1 MGNDYLLKNCCE
13 NKDQI
18 SKNDFKKENSLVKSI
33 QKTPLSQIALE
44 NIQIKKLW
52 KIPIKTKNV
61 IRKITGSPYD
71 FYDEISLIG
80 IGAYG
85 KVYKVQHKK
94 TLQIRAM
101 KVISKTQLKENFNEE
116 SIKNEIEVLKNI
128 NHPNIIKLYE
138 VFHDDVNYYL
148 INDYCSEGELCKYL
162 IDFKKF
168 PEVIVRKLMYDIFSA
183 VSYLHSNGIIH
194 GDIKLENLT
203 IDCNAVSEKN
213 EISRK
218 NSSVSETSFQEAL
231 NIEYYN
237 NISSNNSTD
246 NNSENNNNNN
256 NIVNN
261 NTDKNLDL
269 CLLQNLQKYD
279 LKLIDFGCS
288 KIFSVKKNNFNDD
301 NIGTITYTAPEVLKN
316 NYTEKCDI
324 WSCGVIM
331 YLLLTGEFPFYGI
344 TEEQIKN
351 KILRGKFCFYN
362 RLFKNISYEA
372 KDLIRQCFLYDPNK
386 RISTKE
392 ALNHPFFKNEI
403 MDNLYIN
410 LDPEIENKTKEAILS
425 LINFSNKS
433 KFFQTIITFLTH
445 NFIPKEEETRLKNVF
460 LSIDSDFDGKISR
473 NDLRNIFY
481 KFKLDISEEELQKIM
496 ERVDFD
502 NDGYIDYTEFLQVTI
517 NLNNLFTEENLEIAF
532 SSFDTHNDGTVSVL
546 ELEEILGLND
556 KTNRNVIFEL
566 MKEINKTELDEFNFE
581 EFKSIV
587 MKFLNKINDENK
599 NNYINEKDYKEIV

>member
-1 MGNDYLLKNCCE
+1 MGNDLLKNCCE
-13 NKDQI
+13 KNEEPK
-18 SKNDFKKENSLVKSI
+18 SKKINFKENSFSKAI
-33 QKTPLSQIALE
+33 KNKPLCEISLD
-44 NIQIKKLW
+44 NIQIRKLS

-61 IRKITGSPYD
+61 IRKITGSPYE

-94 TLQIRAM
+94 TFQIRAM

-138 VFHDDVNYYL
+138 VYHDDNNYYL

-168 PEVIVRKLMYDIFSA
+168 PEVIVRKLMFDIFSA
-183 VSYLHSNGIIH
+183 ISYLHSNNIIH

-203 IDCNAVSEKN
+203 IDCNCLSTDKN

-218 NSSVSETSFQEAL
+218 NSSNSETSFQDAL
-231 NIEYYN
+231 TFENFNN
-237 NISSNNSTD
+237 NINIYSSNNSTD
-246 NNSENNNNNN
+246 NSENNNNNSSE
-256 NIVNN
+256 
-261 NTDKNLDL
+261 KNHDL
-269 CLLQNLQKYD
+269 YLLQNLQKYD

-288 KIFSVKKNNFNDD
+288 KIFSVKKNYFNDE
-301 NIGTITYTAPEVLKN
+301 NIGTITYSSPEVLKN

-331 YLLLTGEFPFYGI
+331 YLLLTGELPFNGI
-344 TEEQIKN
+344 TEDQIKN
-351 KILRGKFCFYN
+351 KILRGRFCFYN
-362 RLFKNISYEA
+362 RLFKDISLEA
-372 KDLIRQCFLYDPNK
+372 KDLIRHCFIYDPNK
-386 RISTKE
+386 RISSKE

-425 LINFSNKS
+425 LINFSYES
-433 KFFQTIITFLTH
+433 KFFQAVITYLVH
-445 NFIPKEEETRLKNVF
+445 NFIPKEEENKLKNVF

-473 NDLRNIFY
+473 NDLRRMLKKFEINI
-481 KFKLDISEEELQKIM
+481 SNEEFQKIIQ
-496 ERVDFD
+496 RVDFD
-502 NDGYIDYTEFLQVTI
+502 NDGFIGFPEFLQATV
-517 NLNNLFTEENLEIAF
+517 NLNNLFTEENLKIAF
-532 SSFDTHNDGTVSVL
+532 NSFDIHSDGTVSVL
-546 ELEEILGLND
+546 ELEEILGFND
-556 KTNRNVIFEL
+556 KTNRNVIFEF
-566 MKEINKTELDEFNFE
+566 MKEINKTETDEFTFE
-581 EFKSIV
+581 EFKIIV
-587 MKFLNKINDENK
+587 MKFLYNKK
-599 NNYINEKDYKEIV
+599 